1 MNNDRLIKNQRI
13 VNYVNQVVE
22 TTNSQY
28 HNLISEELREKAI
41 QRYVDSN
48 MSEEEIIKEINEA
61 VENLIKR
68 YLNMLQIANQSKMS
82 GEIDTKLHSEN
93 QGVYVSGSMVEALAL
108 INCGSINEVNEWIN
122 NIPNLYMVPNIVS
135 DESQLDTI
143 KRQLFNMYQD
153 SKISTLVVNELN
165 NTNVLESKRFA
176 LHKKLSG
183 LNLPIEEEL
192 RIGDI
197 GLQQGL
203 DAMYSEIER
212 ICVDTYGMEK
222 GLEISNKIMKYHT
235 TDSENFTSVSFDQI
249 NALNDKFKENM
260 KMCKDKN
267 GSYQLVIQSLCY
279 GNTVTSKSD
288 GSLTYDF
295 GVSVMGQK
303 LAQKLGMS
311 YRLRSMLNRNTAE
324 ELASMGLNA
333 SNKEQIIAVLRDSLR
348 GSLQSFADNIE
359 KDSKNNTYELFNE
372 LIEINKPDRNYRQV
386 WDAKF
391 GISLED
397 LVTRVVNPNI
407 DLIKQLKDN
416 NVDFMYNETLL
427 QESSE
432 KRDKVMATM
441 KEITKL
447 SPGLITVFG
456 DQDHTFLSDYS
467 DDKIGE
473 LKATAQFDQ
482 EMSNLD
488 NGKGEKIKI
497 ECSERDLHFSKQDIS
512 FFKQTNM
519 SDEKILKY
527 KQSLFNIHD
536 EIYKDV
542 KFKRENEWTVLDNID
557 GEYLG
562 NRLNINEKSYGGK
575 YTDISNMVNNVNSA
589 KVQRDV
595 SEYQNWKSSMEQIH
609 SSKQDVEYQK
619 NMPKT
624 KVLKP
629 AANNNSSTSE
639 NSSGFANV
647 FVLSLLVGFFEGI
660 VFVLTYLF
668 INK

>member
-1 MNNDRLIKNQRI
+1 MNNDMLIKNQRI
-13 VNYVNQVVE
+13 VNYINKVVE
-22 TTNSQY
+22 ATNSQY
-28 HNLISEELREKAI
+28 PNLISEELREKAI

-48 MSEEEIIKEINEA
+48 ISEDQIIKEINEA
-61 VENLIKR
+61 LNGLIKR
-68 YLNMLQIANQSKMS
+68 YVNMLYRVNPVKMS
-82 GEIDTKLHSEN
+82 DEIDTKLHSNN
-93 QGVYVSGSMVEALAL
+93 QGVYVSGSMIEALSL
-108 INCGSINEVNEWIN
+108 INCNSINEVNEWIK
-122 NIPNLYMVPNIVS
+122 NIPNLYMVPSIVG

-143 KRQLFNMYQD
+143 KRKLFEMYQD
-153 SKISTLVVNELN
+153 SKISTMVVNELN

-183 LNLPIEEEL
+183 LNLPIEEEF

-235 TDSENFTSVSFDQI
+235 TDSENFTSVSYDQMK
-249 NALNDKFKENM
+249 ALNDKFKENM
-260 KMCKDKN
+260 KICKDKN

-279 GNTVTSKSD
+279 GNTVYTKGD
-288 GSLTYDF
+288 GSFDYDF
-295 GVSVMGQK
+295 KISAMGQK

-311 YRLRSMLNRNTAE
+311 YRLRSMINRNTAE

-333 SNKEQIIAVLRDSLR
+333 SNKDQIIAMLRDSLR

-359 KDSKNNTYELFNE
+359 KDSKDNTYELFNE
-372 LIEINKPDRNYRQV
+372 LIEINKQDRNYRQV

-397 LVTRVVNPNI
+397 LVTRVVSPNT
-407 DLIKQLKDN
+407 DLIEQLKNN

-432 KRDKVMATM
+432 KRDKVMSTL

-467 DDKIGE
+467 EDKIGE

-482 EMSNLD
+482 EISNLD
-488 NGKGEKIKI
+488 NGKGEKIKV
-497 ECSERDLHFSKQDIS
+497 ECSEKDLHFSKQDIS
-512 FFKQTNM
+512 LFKQTNM
-519 SDEKILKY
+519 SDADILKY
-527 KQSLFNIHD
+527 KQSLFNTHD

-542 KFKRENEWTVLDNID
+542 EFKRENEWTVIDNVD
-557 GEYLG
+557 GEFLG
-562 NRLNINEKSYGGK
+562 NKLDINEKSYGGK
-575 YTDISNMVNNVNSA
+575 YTKISNMVNNVNSA

-595 SEYQNWKSSMEQIH
+595 SEHQNWRNSVEQIY
-609 SSKQDVEYQK
+609 SSQQSTEYQK

-629 AANNNSSTSE
+629 STNNKGDTSE
-639 NSSGFANV
+639 NSNGFTNV

-660 VFVLTYLF
+660 IFALTYLF
-668 INK
+668 LNK